1 MRPAAAVTMALL
13 VCLPAAAE
21 QGTEVHGE
29 DSVFAG
35 HGVTIAWGVLRAAA
49 EAETQV
55 VIRVVA
61 PGGAYTHLDVEAV
74 DPFTHARRAVVGGL
88 RVEAAVE
95 VRMPRASFADFPR
108 REIRLWR
115 AGRPAL
121 TVYYLGVPDTT
132 PEFASEAGLRAYLD
146 DAVAKA
152 RPAAGRPAP

>member
-1 MRPAAAVTMALL
+1 MV
-13 VCLPAAAE
+13 
-21 QGTEVHGE
+21 
-29 DSVFAG
+29 
-35 HGVTIAWGVLRAAA
+35 IAWGVLRAAA
-49 EAETQV
+49 EEETRV

-61 PGGAYTHLDVEAV
+61 PGGVYTHLDVEAV
-74 DPFTHARRAVVGGL
+74 DPFTRTRRSVVGGL

>member
-1 MRPAAAVTMALL
+1 VRPAAAVTVALL
-13 VCLPAAAE
+13 ACLPAAAQE
-21 QGTEVHGE
+21 TEVHGE

-55 VIRVVA
+55 VVRVVA

-74 DPFTHARRAVVGGL
+74 DPFTHARRSMVDAPVKLDGP
-88 RVEAAVE
+88 VE
-95 VRMPRASFADFPR
+95 VHMPRVGFADFPR

-152 RPAAGRPAP
+152 RPAAGRPVP